1 LDDTALALRIA
12 RSTISIGENPVSTV
26 KSKDGT
32 VIGFD
37 RMGEGPA
44 VILVGGAF
52 QHRAFDPR
60 TEQLAALLAEHLSVY
75 HYDRRGRGDSGDTPP
90 YSVGRE
96 IEDLDALISHAGG
109 SAALYGESSGGNL
122 VLEAARGLAVTKIAV
137 WEANVLVDDS
147 RPPLPH
153 NYVQRLT
160 ELSAS
165 DARDEAVAYFL
176 TTAVGIPAEYLAPM
190 RETPMWA
197 GMEAV
202 AHTLA
207 HDGAVVGDSM
217 AGTPAAV
224 ERWRTV
230 AVPTLVLDG
239 GQTPWMSTGA
249 DALAK
254 ALPRGQR
261 RTLAGQEHGVAAEA
275 IAPILSE
282 FFTN

>member
-1 LDDTALALRIA
+1 M
-12 RSTISIGENPVSTV
+12 STV

-32 VIGFD
+32 TIGFD
-37 RMGEGPA
+37 RMGDGPP

-60 TEQLAALLAEHLSVY
+60 TEQLAQLLAEHLSVY
-75 HYDRRGRGDSGDTPP
+75 HYDRRGRGHSGDTPP
-90 YSVGRE
+90 YAVGRE
-96 IEDLDALISHAGG
+96 IEDLNALISDAGG
-109 SAALYGESSGGNL
+109 SAAVYGESSGGNL
-122 VLEAARGLAVTKIAV
+122 VLEAAARGLAITKIAV
-137 WEANVLVDDS
+137 WEANVLVDSS

-153 NYVQRLT
+153 DYVQRLT

-165 DARDEAVAYFL
+165 DSRDEAVGYFL
-176 TTAVGIPAEYLAPM
+176 TTAVGMPAEYLVPM
-190 RETPMWA
+190 RQTPMWA

-207 HDGAVVGDSM
+207 YDGAVVGDSM
-217 AGTPAAV
+217 AGTPTAAT
-224 ERWRTV
+224 ERWRAVTV
-230 AVPTLVLDG
+230 PALVLDG
-239 GQTPWMSTGA
+239 GQTSWMSTGA

-275 IAPILSE
+275 IAPILTE

>member
-1 LDDTALALRIA
+1 
-12 RSTISIGENPVSTV
+12 VSTV

-32 VIGFD
+32 MIGFD
-37 RMGEGPA
+37 RMGGGPP

-60 TEQLAALLAEHLSVY
+60 TQQLAALLAERLSVY

-90 YSVGRE
+90 YAVGRE

-109 SAALYGESSGGNL
+109 SAGLYGESSGGNL
-122 VLEAARGLAVTKIAV
+122 ALEAAARGLAITKIAV

-153 NYVQRLT
+153 DYVQRLT

-165 DARDEAVAYFL
+165 DSRDEAVAHFL
-176 TTAVGIPAEYLAPM
+176 TTAVGIPAEYLAAM
-190 RETPMWA
+190 RESPMWA

-207 HDGAVVGDSM
+207 YDGAVVGDSM
-217 AGTPAAV
+217 AAAPAAA

-230 AVPTLVLDG
+230 TVPTLVLDG

-275 IAPILSE
+275 IAPILTE